1 LQRKGAERVSI
12 EETRRAGTLLG
23 RDVLE
28 ARLREQEG
36 GLSLSRLFSAYLPAT
51 TMMRLCILVLLAI
64 VDVACFGVRPTITR
78 RALPRLCAEEGE
90 DSIEKAMAAARRNEK
105 QNTSPGAGLDAF
117 AAADAAYADL
127 INTSMDQ
134 RGLES
139 DDLDLAKLERGG
151 KMWESGALNKTRK
164 GGLLGDLGNTLTALF
179 GGAQIEKN
187 KFGET

>member
-1 LQRKGAERVSI
+1 MTI
-12 EETRRAGTLLG
+12 
-23 RDVLE
+23 
-28 ARLREQEG
+28 LR
-36 GLSLSRLFSAYLPAT
+36 LSL
-51 TMMRLCILVLLAI
+51 LVLLAL
-64 VDVACFGVRPTITR
+64 VDVACFVVRPAMTTR
-78 RALPRLCAEEGE
+78 TVTRLCAVEDEG
-90 DSIEKAMAAARRNEK
+90 SIEKAMAAARKNEK

-117 AAADAAYADL
+117 EAADAAYADL

-139 DDLDLAKLERGG
+139 DDLDMTELERGG
-151 KMWESGALNKTRK
+151 KMWESGALNRTRQ

>member
-1 LQRKGAERVSI
+1 MIML
-12 EETRRAGTLLG
+12 
-23 RDVLE
+23 
-28 ARLREQEG
+28 
-36 GLSLSRLFSAYLPAT
+36 
-51 TMMRLCILVLLAI
+51 RLCLFVLLAL
-64 VDVACFGVRPTITR
+64 VDVACFVVRPAMTTR
-78 RALPRLCAEEGE
+78 TVTRLCAEAEG
-90 DSIEKAMAAARRNEK
+90 SIEKAMAAARKNEK

-117 AAADAAYADL
+117 EAADAAYADL

-139 DDLDLAKLERGG
+139 DDLDMTELERGG
-151 KMWESGALNKTRK
+151 KMWESGALNRTRQ